1 MYSNRIELPR
11 RGHSFDSLSSNLDEN
26 QLSNLLSPPVLN
38 GIFKPNYITN
48 EDNKENETNSSER
61 SRAAIIFSLKNEV
74 GGLVKALKLFQ
85 EKHVNLVHIESRKSR
100 RRNSEFEIFIDCDSN
115 REQLDEV
122 FHLLKSHVNFV
133 TVNPINNLQEDDM
146 ENIPWFPKKISD
158 LDKCANRVLMYGS
171 DLDADH
177 PGFKDNVYRKR
188 RKYFADLAMNY
199 KHGDPIPKVKFTEE
213 EIKTWGTVFRE
224 LNKLYPTHACREYLK
239 NLPLLSKYCGYR
251 EDNIPQLE
259 DVSLFLK
266 ERTGFTIRPVAGYL
280 SPRDF
285 LAGLAFRVFH
295 CTQYVRHSSDPLY
308 TPEPDTCHELLGHV
322 PLLAEPSFAQFSQE
336 IGLVSLGASDEAVQ
350 KLATCYFF
358 TVEFGLCKQ
367 EGQLRVYGAG
377 LLSSISELKHALSGN
392 AKVKPFEPSVTCKQE
407 CMITT
412 FQEVYFISE
421 SFEDAKEKMRE
432 FAKTI
437 KRPFGVNYNPYTQSV
452 QILKDPRSIAHVVNE
467 LRHELDIVSEALSK
481 MDK

>member
-1 MYSNRIELPR
+1 MYSNRLEGPR
-11 RGHSFDSLSSNLDEN
+11 RGRSFESVNSGMDEKHLNNEINKSNFNKIE
-26 QLSNLLSPPVLN
+26 
-38 GIFKPNYITN
+38 
-48 EDNKENETNSSER
+48 ENKENKENCNVSVER
-61 SRAAIIFSLKNEV
+61 GRVAVVFSLKNEV
-74 GGLVKALKLFQ
+74 GGLAKALKLFQ
-85 EKHVNLVHIESRKSR
+85 EKHVNLVHIESRKSK
-100 RRNSEFEIFIDCDSN
+100 RRNSEFEIFMDCDSN
-115 REQLDEV
+115 REQLNEIIQI
-122 FHLLKSHVNFV
+122 LKSHVNVV
-133 TVNPINNLQEDDM
+133 TLNPPENSYAHGGEM
-146 ENIPWFPKKISD
+146 ETPWFPKKISD

-188 RKYFADLAMNY
+188 RKYFADLAMAY
-199 KHGDPIPKVKFTEE
+199 KHGEPIPRVEFTEE
-213 EIKTWGTVFRE
+213 EVKTWGTVFRE
-224 LNKLYPTHACREYLK
+224 LTKLYPTHACREYLK
-239 NLPLLSKYCGYR
+239 NLPLLTKYCGYR

-259 DVSLFLK
+259 DVSRFLK

-308 TPEPDTCHELLGHV
+308 TPEPDTCHELMGHV

-336 IGLVSLGASDEAVQ
+336 IGLASLGASDEAVQ

-367 EGQLRVYGAG
+367 DGQLRVYGAG
-377 LLSSISELKHALSGN
+377 LLSSVSELKYSLSGN
-392 AKVKPFEPSVTCKQE
+392 SKVKPFDPKVTCKQE
-407 CMITT
+407 CLITT
-412 FQEVYFISE
+412 FQDVYFVSE

-437 KRPFGVNYNPYTQSV
+437 KRPFSVRYNPYTQTV
-452 QILKDPRSIAHVVNE
+452 DVLKDTKSITNVVRE
-467 LRHELDIVSEALSK
+467 LRQELDIVSDALSRINK
-481 MDK
+481 QFGI